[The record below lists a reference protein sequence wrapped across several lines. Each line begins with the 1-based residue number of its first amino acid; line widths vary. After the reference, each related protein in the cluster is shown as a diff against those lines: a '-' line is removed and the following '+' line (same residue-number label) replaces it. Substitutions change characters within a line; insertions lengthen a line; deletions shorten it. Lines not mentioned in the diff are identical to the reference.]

1 MGSLATRSLVLL
13 CEPNSLEK
21 KTNHAL
27 QESRPCSDNDH
38 NHNEIDLAGSSDMDG
53 NSVFPE
59 LQVATAVCSKRK
71 IRRKRGRNTKPVEA
85 RSLKS
90 VLLIDV
96 AKTNSKTDL
105 N

>member
-21 KTNHAL
+21 ITNHAL
-27 QESRPCSDNDH
+27 QESRPCSDND
-38 NHNEIDLAGSSDMDG
+38 HNEIDLAGSSDMDG

>member
-1 MGSLATRSLVLL
+1 MILLAAATWMEIV
-13 CEPNSLEK
+13 
-21 KTNHAL
+21 
-27 QESRPCSDNDH
+27 CS
-38 NHNEIDLAGSSDMDG
+38 
-53 NSVFPE
+53 PK